1 MKEVVTYSAEIQGL
15 HNTYF
20 FLVEVIFRQFFKTT
34 AAALTCAAHAAV
46 NSFVLVECR
55 NGWVLWVAGFR
66 QPKASPPWNVGIFFV
81 IFQ

>member
-46 NSFVLVECR
+46 LYLVLY
-55 NGWVLWVAGFR
+55 
-66 QPKASPPWNVGIFFV
+66 
-81 IFQ
+81 

>member
-46 NSFVLVECR
+46 LYFVLYYLSALGGK
-55 NGWVLWVAGFR
+55 NLPA
-66 QPKASPPWNVGIFFV
+66 QSPPPHGMLEVFFV